1 MDGCVGVGR
10 GLESVCTLMDLIL
23 EIFEYIDPDAR
34 VLNHTQYY
42 IMVKLN

>member
-1 MDGCVGVGR
+1 MGVGR

-23 EIFEYIDPDAR
+23 EIFEYIDPDVR
-34 VLNHTQYY
+34 VLNCTQYY